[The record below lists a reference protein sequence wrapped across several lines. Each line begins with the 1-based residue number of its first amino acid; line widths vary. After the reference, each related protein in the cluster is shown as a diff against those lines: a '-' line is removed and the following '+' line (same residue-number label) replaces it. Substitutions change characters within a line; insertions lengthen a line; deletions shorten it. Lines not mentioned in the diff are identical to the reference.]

1 MRDMAKDKAL
11 SEVFNLRARLRFD
24 TAHGNIWLD
33 ESRMM
38 LLHTRAFGALRK
50 ELFDSLGVER
60 ARGLLVR
67 MGFVAGQQDGELAK
81 KLAGDRPLG
90 EIFLLGPEIHGLE
103 GIVKTRTIQ
112 CDLDFEH
119 GNFYGE
125 FTLENS
131 WEAESHLQIFGP
143 GQDHACWSVIGYA
156 SGYVTAFMNRLVV
169 FRETACHAA
178 GATLCSMV
186 GKNAEEWDEDYLRYF
201 HPENIAEQMIE
212 LQQQVTRLRD
222 TLCSTRGEDSL
233 VGDSPAFKSAFS
245 LLQRAAL
252 SPINVLLLGETGVG
266 KERFARWLHDHG
278 PRADKP
284 FIAVNCAA
292 IPHDLI
298 ESELFGVTKGAYTG
312 AEQSRPGRFERAH
325 GGTLFLDEVGDLA
338 PAAQVKLLRVLQT
351 GEVERLGDDHARKV
365 DVRLVSATNVNLQQA
380 IGTGKFR
387 ADLYYRLATYPVT
400 IPPLRERPTDLPL
413 LVASFIEKFSALYPK
428 KVLGVTERAMQMLSQ
443 YGWPGNIRE
452 LENVIER
459 GVLLVPPG
467 GRIEASHLF
476 AEQQQFEQE
485 GEGIDQAGNL
495 PERSAAREQG
505 LCEELLGREFNLIA
519 HENALVDLAVKK
531 ANGNLSQAARLLGI
545 TRRQLAYKFNRSGE

>member
-1 MRDMAKDKAL
+1 MGKNKAL
-11 SEVFNLRARLRFD
+11 SEVFNLRSRLRFD
-24 TAHGNIWLD
+24 TANGNIWLD

-81 KLAGDRPLG
+81 KLAGDRPLAD
-90 EIFLLGPEIHGLE
+90 IFLLGPEIHGLE
-103 GIVKTRTIQ
+103 GVVKTRTVR

-125 FTLENS
+125 FTLDNS
-131 WEAESHLQIFGP
+131 WEAESHLQTFGV
-143 GQDHACWSVIGYA
+143 DKEHACWSVIGYA
-156 SGYVTAFMNRLVV
+156 SGYVTAFMNRLIV
-169 FRETACHAA
+169 FRETACHACGEA
-178 GATLCSMV
+178 LCYMV
-186 GKNAEEWDEDYLRYF
+186 GKNAEEWDEEYLRYF
-201 HPENIAEQMIE
+201 QPENIAEQMIE
-212 LQQQVTRLRD
+212 LQQQVTQLRA
-222 TLCSTRGEDSL
+222 TLESARGSDNM
-233 VGDSPAFKSAFS
+233 VGESAAFRAAFS
-245 LLQRAAL
+245 LLKKAAL

-266 KERFARWLHDHG
+266 KERFARWLHENG

-298 ESELFGVTKGAYTG
+298 EAELFGVTKGAYTG
-312 AEQSRPGRFERAH
+312 AEQSRPGRFERAN
-325 GGTLFLDEVGDLA
+325 GGTLFLDEIGDLA

-380 IGTGKFR
+380 ISTGKFR

-413 LVASFIEKFSALYPK
+413 LVDSFIEKFSALYPK

-443 YGWPGNIRE
+443 YSWPGNIRE

-467 GRIEASHLF
+467 GRIEAGHLF
-476 AEQQQFEQE
+476 AEQQQFVQE
-485 GEGIDQAGNL
+485 GEGIDLEGHL

-505 LCEELLGREFNLIA
+505 LCEELLGPDFNLIA

-545 TRRQLAYKFNRSGE
+545 TRRQLAYKFNRSGD